1 MTHKYFGNNELEKI
15 PTDVWN
21 GIVTV
26 YKRFIANNSLAE
38 YFPEQCQDGHG
49 ICGCDSRSLEFAIKA
64 IVPDLE
70 IPICEIIEISA
81 HELNRYPPNLREDK
95 KSKKLLPDIFTV
107 LRFIEFLYERI
118 KDPFE
123 IGKYHDH
130 YHHFHY
136 LFRDNGLQKS
146 EFRNAINQIF
156 SSNKISLY
164 LDNDG
169 VVKTHDESKKTQP
182 IIQKIT
188 ENRMSQ
194 QFFDKTKIFI
204 VHGKDELAKTEV
216 ARFVE
221 QIGLKAIILHEQAS
235 GGKTIIEKI
244 EANTDVGFAIVL
256 YTPCDEGNLAGEN
269 PKPRSRQNVVFEH
282 GYLIGKLERKNV
294 CALVKGDVEKPNDIS
309 GVVYTNYDDKG
320 AWKMELA
327 KELREAGYEID
338 MNKIL

>member
-81 HELNRYPPNLREDK
+81 HELKRYPPNLREDK
-95 KSKKLLPDIFTV
+95 KSKKLLPDISTV
-107 LRFIEFLYERI
+107 LRFIEFLHERI
-118 KDPFE
+118 KDPFK
-123 IGKYHDH
+123 IGEYHDY
-130 YHHFHY
+130 YHHSHY
-136 LFRDNGLQKS
+136 SFQNNGLQKS
-146 EFRNAINQIF
+146 EFRNAINEIF

-188 ENRMSQ
+188 ENKMSQ

-204 VHGKDELAKTEV
+204 VHGRDDSAKNEVALFLAKL
-216 ARFVE
+216 
-221 QIGLKAIILHEQAS
+221 GLSEIILSQQANA
-235 GGKTIIEKI
+235 GKTIIEKI
-244 EANTDVGFAIVL
+244 EAHTDVGFAIVL
-256 YTPCDEGNLAGEN
+256 YTPCDEGNLVGET
-269 PKPRSRQNVVFEH
+269 PKARARQNVIFEH
-282 GYLIGKLERKNV
+282 GYLIGKLGRDKV
-294 CALVKGDVEKPNDIS
+294 CALVKGDVEIPNDIS
-309 GVVYTNYDDKG
+309 GIVYTDYDDKG
-320 AWKMELA
+320 AWKIEVGRELQRA
-327 KELREAGYEID
+327 DFDVD
-338 MNKIL
+338 MNKI